1 MLIQI
6 TNTCHGNCVHCLQD
20 STPEPQYMSMDIVD
34 KAFQFCCKT
43 PAECI
48 NISGGEP
55 TEHPHF
61 EEIVKKF
68 AKVFKIVTILSNGM
82 FVFNR
87 QKYLLVKKL
96 LSLGNVYLQV
106 TTHKLY
112 YPKYKA
118 ICAKKDK
125 FIALGPKC
133 SLTINPD
140 IYVHQ
145 LGRAIDNE
153 LCKEQALSHSYTTSC
168 LMATSTFWQL
178 PFNMAILNMESR
190 FHYCTPLIDW
200 QGNIHLSESWLC
212 PSIGNVETFNSFK
225 DIIRAKPCGKCPDYQ
240 KLLDNSTSQYLA
252 IKEIMGIKKN

>member
-6 TNTCHGNCVHCLQD
+6 TNTCQGNCIHCLQD
-20 STPEPQYMSMDIVD
+20 STPEPQHMSMDIVE
-34 KAFQFCCKT
+34 KTLHFCCKST
-43 PAECI
+43 AEVI

-55 TEHPHF
+55 TEHPNF

-68 AKVFKIVTILSNGM
+68 AKVFKVVTIISNGM
-82 FVFNR
+82 FVFDR

-96 LSLGNVYLQV
+96 LQLGNVFLQV

-133 SLTINPD
+133 TLTINPD

-145 LGRAIDNE
+145 LGRAINNDF
-153 LCKEQALSHSYTTSC
+153 CKEQALTHSYTTSC
-168 LMATSTFWQL
+168 MMATSIFWQL
-178 PFNMAILNMESR
+178 PFNMAILNMEQR
-190 FHYCTPLIDW
+190 FHFCTPLVDW

-212 PSIGNVETFNSFK
+212 PSIGNVETFDNFK
-225 DIIRAKPCGKCPDYQ
+225 DIIKAKPCGKCADYQ
-240 KLLDNSTSQYLA
+240 KILDNNSPQYA
-252 IKEIMGIKKN
+252 IVKQMMGINKD